1 MLSQEQKAML
11 LKSQSFREQ
20 AGITPKSASTMAQN
34 VNEDDIRT
42 KLQAYMPTAQPVD
55 PVAPKSTPATKKKA
69 NVADRIGNFLGEGVE
84 DTVNTLAGLGVSG
97 VNSVAALGALSQ
109 GKGYDMDK
117 SRKVPGL
124 GEVQPFLTGDETFG
138 EGLGKVAI
146 GGLEVAGAITGA
158 RELKDI
164 KTGVK
169 GFVQAVKPEVK
180 KAAEVVSNIAA
191 KKAEKAATKATQAV
205 EEYLSPVL
213 SKAERTKTLLKATG
227 TVDPKTGKVIV
238 EQGATK
244 PGVFTKGKVVTDKFT
259 KEMSKRVGNV
269 VKMDDPTKDI
279 IRLKNFVEEEG
290 KIVAGAVKDNTGFV
304 TRNVKQLKS
313 DLAKLRESKGIKLM
327 LGKDKTKESAW
338 DTVMDVF
345 DKSLKG
351 KKITREGLYEVFQE
365 FNKLSNEA
373 KVYEGADNVTK
384 EALKAVRDALR
395 AEIIQGLPDDI
406 ARVVDQSL
414 LNQFYGIKAQQAVAD
429 AGQKLVGAAGKVKS
443 TVKKYGGIA
452 ATGLGTGGV
461 GAGIIS
467 AINK

>member
-20 AGITPKSASTMAQN
+20 AGIAPKSASTMAQN
-34 VNEDDIRT
+34 VNENDIEAR
-42 KLQAYMPTAQPVD
+42 LQAYMPTAK
-55 PVAPKSTPATKKKA
+55 PVAPVAPQLKPTTKKKG

-97 VNSVAALGALSQ
+97 VNSIAALKALSK

-117 SRKVPGL
+117 ARNVPLLGKVDPY
-124 GEVQPFLTGDETFG
+124 LTGKETFG
-138 EGLGKVAI
+138 EGVGKMAV

-158 RELKDI
+158 RELKNI

-169 GFVQAVKPEVK
+169 GVVQAVKPEVK

-191 KKAEKAATKATQAV
+191 KRSEKVANKATKAV

-227 TVDPKTGKVIV
+227 TVDPKTGKVVV

-244 PGVFTKGKVVTDKFT
+244 PGIFTKGKVVTDKFT

-269 VKMDDPTKDI
+269 IKMDDATKDI

-290 KIVAGAVKDNTGFV
+290 KVVSGAVKDNTGFV
-304 TRNVKQLKS
+304 TRNVKQLKN

-327 LGKDKTKESAW
+327 LGKDTTKESAW
-338 DTVMDVF
+338 DTVMQVF
-345 DKSLKG
+345 DESLKG
-351 KKITREGLYEVFQE
+351 KKLTREGLYEVFQE

-384 EALKAVRDALR
+384 EALKAVRNGLR
-395 AEIIQGLPDDI
+395 SEIIKGLPEDV
-406 ARVVDQSL
+406 AKVVDQSL
-414 LNQFYGIKAQQAVAD
+414 LNQFYAIKAQKAVAD

-443 TVKKYGGIA
+443 TVKKYGTIGAGGLGLGGA
-452 ATGLGTGGV
+452 AT
-461 GAGIIS
+461 AGISIL
-467 AINK
+467 NK